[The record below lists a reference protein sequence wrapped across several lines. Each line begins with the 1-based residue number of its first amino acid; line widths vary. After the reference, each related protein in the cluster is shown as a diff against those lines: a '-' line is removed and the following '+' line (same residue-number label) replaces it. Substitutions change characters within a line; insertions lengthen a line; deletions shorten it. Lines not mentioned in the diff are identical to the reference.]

1 MFSAA
6 VEEWGELLMDM
17 GNREVGDLKVLWQP
31 MTLGKLS
38 IISLNTTEIPERVV
52 SETLG
57 IPVFVKW
64 VHRSSSPTPTDH
76 DPQQNTAFPR
86 VNIAARPPVAH
97 YPAYAIPLANAN
109 P

>member
-38 IISLNTTEIPERVV
+38 IISLNTTEIPEPV
-52 SETLG
+52 SVRN
-57 IPVFVKW
+57 P
-64 VHRSSSPTPTDH
+64 R
-76 DPQQNTAFPR
+76 NTSIREVGMTHNRIQPFL
-86 VNIAARPPVAH
+86 V
-97 YPAYAIPLANAN
+97 
-109 P
+109 